1 MIMGNGQEKMQVF
14 SYAIF
19 IMLSKRLFCWRKGKN
34 YSDISAYITMKIL
47 AGKECAGRAVKL
59 DELLNM
65 LSWER
70 AFSLISKIIFGFP
83 LPTLCVF

>member
-19 IMLSKRLFCWRKGKN
+19 IMHSKQLFCWRKGKN

-47 AGKECAGRAVKL
+47 AG
-59 DELLNM
+59 
-65 LSWER
+65 
-70 AFSLISKIIFGFP
+70 
-83 LPTLCVF
+83 

>member
-1 MIMGNGQEKMQVF
+1 MGNGQEKMQVF

-19 IMLSKRLFCWRKGKN
+19 IMHSKQLFCWRKGKN
-34 YSDISAYITMKIL
+34 YSDIS
-47 AGKECAGRAVKL
+47 
-59 DELLNM
+59 
-65 LSWER
+65 